1 MKKTA
6 IIISAVV
13 FCLMAGSTFFLF
25 FTAPED
31 EITITVNVDAKEVVL
46 GKDPFSS
53 QNAVEI
59 GSQGYPRSVKV
70 FALNGDAISEIS
82 LNSFEDFLKEGP
94 FETVWIVTGDRV
106 GQIWGRQPHSPD
118 IFKAWVSYPDAA
130 NYIFLEHEKR
140 SDPWLE
146 NGVIHQRIYEKMP
159 AVKLAIC
166 LVCEILFIA
175 ICWMIGLFYHEF
187 LKKRKKKATA
197 LRLT

>member
-1 MKKTA
+1 MKKAA

-13 FCLMAGSTFFLF
+13 FSLMAGSTFFLF

-31 EITITVNVDAKEVVL
+31 EITVTVNVDAKEVVL

-59 GSQGYPRSVKV
+59 GSSSYPRSVKV

-94 FETVWIVTGDRV
+94 FETLWIATGDRV

-118 IFKAWVSYPDAA
+118 IFKAWVSYPDVA
-130 NYIFLEHEKR
+130 NYLFLEHEKR

-146 NGVIHQRIYEKMP
+146 NGIIHQRIYEKKSVM
-159 AVKLAIC
+159 KLGIYLAF
-166 LVCEILFIA
+166 EIIFIA
-175 ICWMIGLFYHEF
+175 ACWMIGLFYHEF